1 MQNTMFTTYTIT
13 QLAKEFGVTTRAIR
27 FYEDQGLLTPRREG
41 RNRVYSKRD
50 WVRLKLVLRGK
61 RLGFTLSEIRDFFD
75 LYDSTKDEK
84 PQLVKFLDSLK
95 QRQAILEQQREDIE
109 VVLGEI
115 RALEMQCTKL
125 VGDLEKRES
134 EKQGQPVG
142 S

>member
-41 RNRVYSKRD
+41 RNRIYSKRD

-75 LYDSTKDEK
+75 LYDSTKDET

-115 RALEMQCTKL
+115 QALETQCTKL
-125 VGDLEKRES
+125 LQNLEKRES
-134 EKQGQPVG
+134 EKDRQPVG
-142 S
+142 T